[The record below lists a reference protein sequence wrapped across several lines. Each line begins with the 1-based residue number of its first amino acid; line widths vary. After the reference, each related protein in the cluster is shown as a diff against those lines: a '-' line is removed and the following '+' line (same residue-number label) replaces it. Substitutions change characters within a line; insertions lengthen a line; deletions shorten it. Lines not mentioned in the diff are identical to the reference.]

1 MSVQPT
7 DDLVAARIGEWDTIA
22 GINPGPVELQTAA
35 QEILDG
41 RVNSTARRLD
51 RTMQYIW
58 RRQKLPHDNRWK
70 RAEDLCQRARQEVQ
84 PLVGQSLASS
94 TDDDTRK

>member
-1 MSVQPT
+1 MSVGPT
-7 DDLVAARIGEWDTIA
+7 DDLVESRIGRWDTIA

-35 QEILDG
+35 QEIIAG
-41 RVNSTARRLD
+41 RVNSTSDRMD

-70 RAEDLCQRARQEVQ
+70 RAEELCQQARTEVQ
-84 PLVGQSLASS
+84 
-94 TDDDTRK
+94 R